1 MRGHRKV
8 FCSSPNRQPHSRH
21 TIFPHPAAQPVL
33 LENSM
38 HTVRPTLYTLFL
50 CLALSLA
57 FLTAQPAR
65 AAGFE
70 GPGVAATV
78 TRAVDV
84 LGAQDDAPCV
94 LEGHL
99 VEKLPRRKHRYQF
112 EDHSGQVVVEID
124 NKIFDQLTVTPKDKV
139 RLQGHVDW
147 NRKRP
152 NEVEVDSITIIGPIT
167 AKDMPEIANTPQ
179 KPAPVRR

>member
-1 MRGHRKV
+1 M
-8 FCSSPNRQPHSRH
+8 Q
-21 TIFPHPAAQPVL
+21 
-33 LENSM
+33 
-38 HTVRPTLYTLFL
+38 TVRPAPYLFIL
-50 CLALSLA
+50 LLAFSLVLSLESA
-57 FLTAQPAR
+57 PV

-99 VEKLPRRKHRYQF
+99 VEKLPRRKHRYLF

-124 NKIFDQLTVTPKDKV
+124 NKVFEQLTVTPKDKV

-152 NEVEVDSITIIGPIT
+152 NEVEVDSITILGPIT
-167 AKDMPEIANTPQ
+167 AKDMPEIANIPP
-179 KPAPVRR
+179 KPGAVRR

>member
-1 MRGHRKV
+1 M
-8 FCSSPNRQPHSRH
+8 Q
-21 TIFPHPAAQPVL
+21 
-33 LENSM
+33 
-38 HTVRPTLYTLFL
+38 TVRPAQYILPL
-50 CLALSLA
+50 CLTLCLVFLSGR
-57 FLTAQPAR
+57 PVC

-124 NKIFDQLTVTPKDKV
+124 NKVFDQLTVTPKDKV
-139 RLQGHVDW
+139 RLQGHVEW

-167 AKDMPEIANTPQ
+167 ARDVPEAAPTPQ
-179 KPAPVRR
+179 KPGPVRR

>member
-1 MRGHRKV
+1 MQTMRPAKY
-8 FCSSPNRQPHSRH
+8 
-21 TIFPHPAAQPVL
+21 IFFL
-33 LENSM
+33 L
-38 HTVRPTLYTLFL
+38 LL
-50 CLALSLA
+50 LSLLISMESA
-57 FLTAQPAR
+57 PV

-70 GPGVAATV
+70 GPGVAVTV

-99 VEKLPRRKHRYQF
+99 VEKLPRRKHRYLF

-124 NKIFDQLTVTPKDKV
+124 NKIFEQLTITPKDKV

-152 NEVEVDSITIIGPIT
+152 NEVEVDSISVIGPIT
-167 AKDMPEIANTPQ
+167 AKDLPESAAPAQ
-179 KPAPVRR
+179 KTAPARR

>member
-1 MRGHRKV
+1 M
-8 FCSSPNRQPHSRH
+8 Q
-21 TIFPHPAAQPVL
+21 
-33 LENSM
+33 
-38 HTVRPTLYTLFL
+38 TVRPAPYTLLL
-50 CLALSLA
+50 CLALALV
-57 FLTAQPAR
+57 FFTPQPVC

-70 GPGVAATV
+70 GPGVAATA
-78 TRAVDV
+78 TRAADV

-99 VEKLPRRKHRYQF
+99 VEKLPRRKHRYLF

-124 NKIFDQLTVTPKDKV
+124 NKIFEQLTITPKDKV

-152 NEVEVDSITIIGPIT
+152 NEVEVDSLSVMGPISPKDLPET
-167 AKDMPEIANTPQ
+167 AAPAQ
-179 KPAPVRR
+179 KTGPARR

>member
-1 MRGHRKV
+1 M
-8 FCSSPNRQPHSRH
+8 Q
-21 TIFPHPAAQPVL
+21 
-33 LENSM
+33 
-38 HTVRPTLYTLFL
+38 TVRPAPYTLLL
-50 CLALSLA
+50 CLALALVFFA
-57 FLTAQPAR
+57 PQPVC

-70 GPGVAATV
+70 GPGVAATA
-78 TRAVDV
+78 TRAADV

-99 VEKLPRRKHRYQF
+99 VEKLPRRKHRYLF

-124 NKIFDQLTVTPKDKV
+124 NKIFEQLTVTPKDKV

-152 NEVEVDSITIIGPIT
+152 NEVEVDSITIIGSIT
-167 AKDMPEIANTPQ
+167 PKDMPEIANTPQ
-179 KPAPVRR
+179 KPGAVRR

>member
-1 MRGHRKV
+1 M
-8 FCSSPNRQPHSRH
+8 Q
-21 TIFPHPAAQPVL
+21 
-33 LENSM
+33 
-38 HTVRPTLYTLFL
+38 TVRPALCTMLL
-50 CLALSLA
+50 CLAFGLV
-57 FLTAQPAR
+57 FLNWQTAC

-84 LGAQDDAPCV
+84 LGAQDDAPCE

-99 VEKLPRRKHRYQF
+99 VEKLPRRKHRYLF

-124 NKIFDQLTVTPKDKV
+124 NKVFEQLTITPKDKV
-139 RLQGHVDW
+139 RLLGHVDW

-152 NEVEVDSITIIGPIT
+152 NEVEVDSLSIIGPIT
-167 AKDMPEIANTPQ
+167 AKDMPEAAPAPQ
-179 KPAPVRR
+179 KPGPARR

>member
-1 MRGHRKV
+1 M
-8 FCSSPNRQPHSRH
+8 Q
-21 TIFPHPAAQPVL
+21 
-33 LENSM
+33 
-38 HTVRPTLYTLFL
+38 TVRPALCSLFL
-50 CLALSLA
+50 CLVFGLVLGAV
-57 FLTAQPAR
+57 QPAC

-78 TRAVDV
+78 TRAADV

-99 VEKLPRRKHRYQF
+99 VEKLPRRKHRYLFQ
-112 EDHSGQVVVEID
+112 DHSGQVVVEID
-124 NKIFDQLTVTPKDKV
+124 NKVFEQLTVTPKDKL

-152 NEVEVDSITIIGPIT
+152 NEVEVDSISIIGPIT
-167 AKDMPEIANTPQ
+167 AKDMPDAANAVQ
-179 KPAPVRR
+179 KPGTVRR

>member
-1 MRGHRKV
+1 MQ
-8 FCSSPNRQPHSRH
+8 S
-21 TIFPHPAAQPVL
+21 
-33 LENSM
+33 
-38 HTVRPTLYTLFL
+38 VRPAFYASLL
-50 CLALSLA
+50 CLTLCLIFSFSQLA
-57 FLTAQPAR
+57 C

-99 VEKLPRRKHRYQF
+99 VEKLPRRKHRYLF
-112 EDHSGQVVVEID
+112 EDHSGQVVVEIE
-124 NKIFDQLTVTPKDKV
+124 NKVFEQLTVTTKDKV

-152 NEVEVDSITIIGPIT
+152 NEVEVDSITILGPIT
-167 AKDMPEIANTPQ
+167 AKDMPEIANIPP
-179 KPAPVRR
+179 KPGAVRR

>member
-1 MRGHRKV
+1 M
-8 FCSSPNRQPHSRH
+8 Q
-21 TIFPHPAAQPVL
+21 
-33 LENSM
+33 
-38 HTVRPTLYTLFL
+38 TVRPALYTLLL
-50 CLALSLA
+50 CLTLSLA
-57 FLTAQPAR
+57 FLTAQPVC

-99 VEKLPRRKHRYQF
+99 VEKLPRRKRRYLF
-112 EDHSGQVVVEID
+112 EDHSGQGVVEID
-124 NKIFDQLTVTPKDKV
+124 NKVFEQLTVTPKDKV
-139 RLQGHVDW
+139 GLQGHVDW

-152 NEVEVDSITIIGPIT
+152 NEVEVDSITILGPIT
-167 AKDMPEIANTPQ
+167 AKDMPEFANTPQ
-179 KPAPVRR
+179 KPGPVRR

>member
-1 MRGHRKV
+1 M
-8 FCSSPNRQPHSRH
+8 
-21 TIFPHPAAQPVL
+21 L
-33 LENSM
+33 
-38 HTVRPTLYTLFL
+38 TVRPARIIIFL
-50 CLALSLA
+50 LLSLSLA
-57 FLTAQPAR
+57 SLTAHPAC

-124 NKIFDQLTVTPKDKV
+124 NKVFDQLTVTPKDKV
-139 RLQGHVDW
+139 RLQGHVEW

-152 NEVEVDSITIIGPIT
+152 NEVEVDAITILGPIT
-167 AKDMPEIANTPQ
+167 SKDMPEIANTPQ
-179 KPAPVRR
+179 KPGPVRR

>member
-1 MRGHRKV
+1 M
-8 FCSSPNRQPHSRH
+8 
-21 TIFPHPAAQPVL
+21 
-33 LENSM
+33 
-38 HTVRPTLYTLFL
+38 
-50 CLALSLA
+50 
-57 FLTAQPAR
+57 LTAQPAKSFFLLLLLVSFAVAR
-65 AAGFE
+65 PAAPAAAGFE

-78 TRAVDV
+78 SRAVDV

-99 VEKLPRRKHRYQF
+99 VEKLPRRKHRYLF

-124 NKIFDQLTVTPKDKV
+124 NKVFEQLTITPKDKV

-152 NEVEVDSITIIGPIT
+152 NEVEVDSIFIIGPIT
-167 AKDMPEIANTPQ
+167 AKDLPEPTAPAQ
-179 KPAPVRR
+179 KIGPVRR

>member
-1 MRGHRKV
+1 M
-8 FCSSPNRQPHSRH
+8 Q
-21 TIFPHPAAQPVL
+21 
-33 LENSM
+33 
-38 HTVRPTLYTLFL
+38 TVRPAPYLFFL
-50 CLALSLA
+50 LLA
-57 FLTAQPAR
+57 FSLVISMESTPA

-99 VEKLPRRKHRYQF
+99 VEKLPRRKHRYLF

-124 NKIFDQLTVTPKDKV
+124 NKIFEQLTITPKDKV

-152 NEVEVDSITIIGPIT
+152 NEVEVDSLSVMGPISPKDLPET
-167 AKDMPEIANTPQ
+167 AAPAQ
-179 KPAPVRR
+179 KTGPARR

>member
-1 MRGHRKV
+1 M
-8 FCSSPNRQPHSRH
+8 Q
-21 TIFPHPAAQPVL
+21 
-33 LENSM
+33 
-38 HTVRPTLYTLFL
+38 TVRPVPYTLLL
-50 CLALSLA
+50 CLTLA
-57 FLTAQPAR
+57 FIFFTAQPACT
-65 AAGFE
+65 AGFE
-70 GPGVAATV
+70 GPGVAATA

-99 VEKLPRRKHRYQF
+99 VEKLPRRKHRYLF

-124 NKIFDQLTVTPKDKV
+124 NKIFEQLTVTPKDKV

-152 NEVEVDSITIIGPIT
+152 NEVEVDSITIIGSIT
-167 AKDMPEIANTPQ
+167 AKDMPELPIPR
-179 KPAPVRR
+179 KSPAR

>member
-1 MRGHRKV
+1 M
-8 FCSSPNRQPHSRH
+8 Q
-21 TIFPHPAAQPVL
+21 
-33 LENSM
+33 
-38 HTVRPTLYTLFL
+38 TVRPAPYLFIL
-50 CLALSLA
+50 LLA
-57 FLTAQPAR
+57 FSLMFSMESAPV

-70 GPGVAATV
+70 GLGVAATV

-99 VEKLPRRKHRYQF
+99 VEKLPRRKHRYLF

-124 NKIFDQLTVTPKDKV
+124 NKIFEQLTITPKDKV

-152 NEVEVDSITIIGPIT
+152 NEVEVDSISIMGSIT
-167 AKDMPEIANTPQ
+167 SKDLPETAAPAQ
-179 KPAPVRR
+179 KTSPARR

>member
-1 MRGHRKV
+1 MQ
-8 FCSSPNRQPHSRH
+8 S
-21 TIFPHPAAQPVL
+21 
-33 LENSM
+33 
-38 HTVRPTLYTLFL
+38 VRPAFYASLL
-50 CLALSLA
+50 CLTLCLIFSTTQLA
-57 FLTAQPAR
+57 C

-99 VEKLPRRKHRYQF
+99 VEKLPRRKHRYLF
-112 EDHSGQVVVEID
+112 EDHSGQVVVEIE
-124 NKIFDQLTVTPKDKV
+124 NKVFEQLTVTTKDKV

-152 NEVEVDSITIIGPIT
+152 NEVEVDSISVMGPISPKDLPET
-167 AKDMPEIANTPQ
+167 AAPTQ
-179 KPAPVRR
+179 KTGPARR

>member
-1 MRGHRKV
+1 M
-8 FCSSPNRQPHSRH
+8 Q
-21 TIFPHPAAQPVL
+21 
-33 LENSM
+33 
-38 HTVRPTLYTLFL
+38 TVRPAQYILPL
-50 CLALSLA
+50 CLTLCLVFLSGR
-57 FLTAQPAR
+57 PVC

-124 NKIFDQLTVTPKDKV
+124 NKVFDQLTVTPKDKV
-139 RLQGHVDW
+139 RLQGHVEW

-152 NEVEVDSITIIGPIT
+152 NEVEVDSITILGPIT
-167 AKDMPEIANTPQ
+167 ARDVPEAAPTPQ
-179 KPAPVRR
+179 KPGPVRR

>member
-1 MRGHRKV
+1 M
-8 FCSSPNRQPHSRH
+8 Q
-21 TIFPHPAAQPVL
+21 
-33 LENSM
+33 
-38 HTVRPTLYTLFL
+38 TVRPAQYILPL
-50 CLALSLA
+50 CLTLCLVFLSGR
-57 FLTAQPAR
+57 PVC

-124 NKIFDQLTVTPKDKV
+124 NKVFDQLTVTPQDKV
-139 RLQGHVDW
+139 RLQGHVEW

-152 NEVEVDSITIIGPIT
+152 NEVEVDSITILGPIT
-167 AKDMPEIANTPQ
+167 ARDVPEAAPTPQ
-179 KPAPVRR
+179 KPGPVRR

>member
-1 MRGHRKV
+1 MQ
-8 FCSSPNRQPHSRH
+8 S
-21 TIFPHPAAQPVL
+21 
-33 LENSM
+33 
-38 HTVRPTLYTLFL
+38 VRPAFYASLL
-50 CLALSLA
+50 CLTLCLIFSTTQLA
-57 FLTAQPAR
+57 C

-99 VEKLPRRKHRYQF
+99 VEKLPRRKHRYLF
-112 EDHSGQVVVEID
+112 EDHSGQVVVEIE
-124 NKIFDQLTVTPKDKV
+124 NKVFEQLTVTTKDKV

-152 NEVEVDSITIIGPIT
+152 NEVEVDSISVMGPISPKDLLET
-167 AKDMPEIANTPQ
+167 VAPTQKTGPAK
-179 KPAPVRR
+179 R

>member
-1 MRGHRKV
+1 M
-8 FCSSPNRQPHSRH
+8 Q
-21 TIFPHPAAQPVL
+21 
-33 LENSM
+33 
-38 HTVRPTLYTLFL
+38 TVRPARYILPVCLTLGLI
-50 CLALSLA
+50 
-57 FLTAQPAR
+57 FLTGQPAC

-139 RLQGHVDW
+139 RLQGHVEW

-152 NEVEVDSITIIGPIT
+152 NEVEVDAITILGPIT
-167 AKDMPEIANTPQ
+167 SKDMPEIANTPP
-179 KPAPVRR
+179 KPGPVRR

>member
-1 MRGHRKV
+1 M
-8 FCSSPNRQPHSRH
+8 Q
-21 TIFPHPAAQPVL
+21 
-33 LENSM
+33 
-38 HTVRPTLYTLFL
+38 TVRPAPYLFFL
-50 CLALSLA
+50 FMAFSLVISLQSA
-57 FLTAQPAR
+57 AV

-94 LEGHL
+94 LEGRL
-99 VEKLPRRKHRYQF
+99 VEKLPRRKHRYLF

-124 NKIFDQLTVTPKDKV
+124 NKIFEQLTITPKDKV

-152 NEVEVDSITIIGPIT
+152 NEVEVDSISVMGSITPKDLPEAGAPAQKTGP
-167 AKDMPEIANTPQ
+167 A
-179 KPAPVRR
+179 RR

>member
-1 MRGHRKV
+1 M
-8 FCSSPNRQPHSRH
+8 
-21 TIFPHPAAQPVL
+21 L
-33 LENSM
+33 
-38 HTVRPTLYTLFL
+38 TVRPARIIIFL
-50 CLALSLA
+50 LLSLSLA
-57 FLTAQPAR
+57 SLTAHPAC

-124 NKIFDQLTVTPKDKV
+124 NKVFEQLTITPKDKV

-152 NEVEVDSITIIGPIT
+152 NEVEVDSISVMGPIT
-167 AKDMPEIANTPQ
+167 PKDLPETAAPAQ
-179 KPAPVRR
+179 KTGPARR

>member
-1 MRGHRKV
+1 MQSVRPV
-8 FCSSPNRQPHSRH
+8 FYTLLLCLTLSLVFF
-21 TIFPHPAAQPVL
+21 TTQPV
-33 LENSM
+33 
-38 HTVRPTLYTLFL
+38 
-50 CLALSLA
+50 C
-57 FLTAQPAR
+57 

-124 NKIFDQLTVTPKDKV
+124 NKVFEQLTVTPKDKV

-152 NEVEVDSITIIGPIT
+152 NEVEVDSITILGPIT
-167 AKDMPEIANTPQ
+167 AKDRPEIANSPQ
-179 KPAPVRR
+179 KPGTVKR

>member
-1 MRGHRKV
+1 M
-8 FCSSPNRQPHSRH
+8 Q
-21 TIFPHPAAQPVL
+21 
-33 LENSM
+33 
-38 HTVRPTLYTLFL
+38 TVRPGLYTLLL
-50 CLALSLA
+50 CLTLSLV
-57 FLTAQPAR
+57 FITTQPVC

-84 LGAQDDAPCV
+84 LGAQDDAPCI

-99 VEKLPRRKHRYQF
+99 VEKLPRRKHRYLFQ
-112 EDHSGQVVVEID
+112 DHSGQVVVEID
-124 NKIFDQLTVTPKDKV
+124 NKAFEQLTVTPKDKL

-152 NEVEVDSITIIGPIT
+152 NEVEVDAITILGPIT
-167 AKDMPEIANTPQ
+167 SKDMPEIANTPQ
-179 KPAPVRR
+179 KPGPVRR

>member
-1 MRGHRKV
+1 M
-8 FCSSPNRQPHSRH
+8 Q
-21 TIFPHPAAQPVL
+21 
-33 LENSM
+33 
-38 HTVRPTLYTLFL
+38 TVRPAPYLFFL
-50 CLALSLA
+50 LLA
-57 FLTAQPAR
+57 FSLVISMESAPL

-70 GPGVAATV
+70 GPGVASTV

-99 VEKLPRRKHRYQF
+99 VEKLPRRKHRYLF

-124 NKIFDQLTVTPKDKV
+124 NKIFEQLTITPKDKV

-152 NEVEVDSITIIGPIT
+152 NEVEVDSITILGPIT
-167 AKDMPEIANTPQ
+167 AKDMPEIANTPP
-179 KPAPVRR
+179 KPGAVRR

>member
-1 MRGHRKV
+1 MQ
-8 FCSSPNRQPHSRH
+8 S
-21 TIFPHPAAQPVL
+21 
-33 LENSM
+33 
-38 HTVRPTLYTLFL
+38 VRPAFYTLLL
-50 CLALSLA
+50 CLTLCLV
-57 FLTAQPAR
+57 FFTTQPAC

-78 TRAVDV
+78 TRAIDV

-124 NKIFDQLTVTPKDKV
+124 NKVFEQLTVTPKDKV

-152 NEVEVDSITIIGPIT
+152 NEVEVDSISILGPIT
-167 AKDMPEIANTPQ
+167 AKDLPEPAAPAQ
-179 KPAPVRR
+179 KIGPVRR

>member
-1 MRGHRKV
+1 MQSVRPV
-8 FCSSPNRQPHSRH
+8 FYTLLLCLTLSLVFF
-21 TIFPHPAAQPVL
+21 TTQPV
-33 LENSM
+33 
-38 HTVRPTLYTLFL
+38 
-50 CLALSLA
+50 C
-57 FLTAQPAR
+57 

-99 VEKLPRRKHRYQF
+99 VEKLPRRKHRYLF
-112 EDHSGQVVVEID
+112 EDHSGQVVVEIE
-124 NKIFDQLTVTPKDKV
+124 NKVFEQLTVTTKDKV

-152 NEVEVDSITIIGPIT
+152 NEVEVDSITILGPIT
-167 AKDMPEIANTPQ
+167 AKDMPEIANSPQ
-179 KPAPVRR
+179 KPGTVKR

>member
-1 MRGHRKV
+1 MQTMRPAKY
-8 FCSSPNRQPHSRH
+8 
-21 TIFPHPAAQPVL
+21 IFFL
-33 LENSM
+33 L
-38 HTVRPTLYTLFL
+38 
-50 CLALSLA
+50 LSLSLLISMESA
-57 FLTAQPAR
+57 PV

-70 GPGVAATV
+70 GPGVAVTV

-99 VEKLPRRKHRYQF
+99 VEKLPRRKHRYLF

-124 NKIFDQLTVTPKDKV
+124 NKVFEQLTVTPKDKV

-152 NEVEVDSITIIGPIT
+152 NEVEVDSITVIGSIT
-167 AKDMPEIANTPQ
+167 AKDLPESAAPAQ
-179 KPAPVRR
+179 KTAPARR

>member
-1 MRGHRKV
+1 M
-8 FCSSPNRQPHSRH
+8 Q
-21 TIFPHPAAQPVL
+21 
-33 LENSM
+33 
-38 HTVRPTLYTLFL
+38 TVRPVQYILPL
-50 CLALSLA
+50 CLTLCLVFLS
-57 FLTAQPAR
+57 AR
-65 AAGFE
+65 PVCAAGFE

-124 NKIFDQLTVTPKDKV
+124 NKVFDQLTVTPKDKV
-139 RLQGHVDW
+139 RLQGHVEW

-167 AKDMPEIANTPQ
+167 ARDVPEAAPTPQ
-179 KPAPVRR
+179 KPGPVRR

>member
-1 MRGHRKV
+1 M
-8 FCSSPNRQPHSRH
+8 Q
-21 TIFPHPAAQPVL
+21 
-33 LENSM
+33 
-38 HTVRPTLYTLFL
+38 TVRPAPYTLLL
-50 CLALSLA
+50 CLALALV
-57 FLTAQPAR
+57 FFTPQPVC

-70 GPGVAATV
+70 GPGVAATA
-78 TRAVDV
+78 TRAADV

-99 VEKLPRRKHRYQF
+99 VEKLPRRKHRYLF

-124 NKIFDQLTVTPKDKV
+124 NKIFEQLTVTPKDKV

-152 NEVEVDSITIIGPIT
+152 NEVEVDSISVMGPIT
-167 AKDMPEIANTPQ
+167 PKDLPESAAPAQ
-179 KPAPVRR
+179 KTGPARR

>member
-1 MRGHRKV
+1 M
-8 FCSSPNRQPHSRH
+8 Q
-21 TIFPHPAAQPVL
+21 
-33 LENSM
+33 
-38 HTVRPTLYTLFL
+38 TVRPAQYILPL
-50 CLALSLA
+50 CLTLCLVFLSGR
-57 FLTAQPAR
+57 PVC

-124 NKIFDQLTVTPKDKV
+124 NKVFDQLTVTPKDKV
-139 RLQGHVDW
+139 RLQGHVEW

-152 NEVEVDSITIIGPIT
+152 NEVEVDAITILGPIT
-167 AKDMPEIANTPQ
+167 SKDMPEIANTPQ
-179 KPAPVRR
+179 KPGPVRR

>member
-1 MRGHRKV
+1 M
-8 FCSSPNRQPHSRH
+8 
-21 TIFPHPAAQPVL
+21 
-33 LENSM
+33 
-38 HTVRPTLYTLFL
+38 
-50 CLALSLA
+50 
-57 FLTAQPAR
+57 LTARLTKSFFLLLLVISFAVAMPSAPA

-78 TRAVDV
+78 SRAVDV

-99 VEKLPRRKHRYQF
+99 VEKLPRRKHRYLF

-124 NKIFDQLTVTPKDKV
+124 NKVFEQLTVTPKDKV
-139 RLQGHVDW
+139 RLEGHVDW

-152 NEVEVDSITIIGPIT
+152 NEVEVDSISILGPIT
-167 AKDMPEIANTPQ
+167 AKDLPETVAPAQ
-179 KPAPVRR
+179 KIGPVRR

>member
-1 MRGHRKV
+1 MQTMR
-8 FCSSPNRQPHSRH
+8 PANYL
-21 TIFPHPAAQPVL
+21 FPL
-33 LENSM
+33 L
-38 HTVRPTLYTLFL
+38 
-50 CLALSLA
+50 LA
-57 FLTAQPAR
+57 FSLVISMESALV

-99 VEKLPRRKHRYQF
+99 VEKLPRRKHRYLF

-124 NKIFDQLTVTPKDKV
+124 NKVFEQLTVTPKDKV

-152 NEVEVDSITIIGPIT
+152 NEVEVDSISVMGSITPKDLPEAGAPAQKTGP
-167 AKDMPEIANTPQ
+167 A
-179 KPAPVRR
+179 RR

>member
-1 MRGHRKV
+1 M
-8 FCSSPNRQPHSRH
+8 Q
-21 TIFPHPAAQPVL
+21 
-33 LENSM
+33 
-38 HTVRPTLYTLFL
+38 TVRPAPYFFILL
-50 CLALSLA
+50 LAFSLVLSLESA
-57 FLTAQPAR
+57 PV

-99 VEKLPRRKHRYQF
+99 VEKLPRRKHRYLF

-124 NKIFDQLTVTPKDKV
+124 NKVFEQLTITPKDKV

-152 NEVEVDSITIIGPIT
+152 NEVEVDSISVMGPISPKDLPET
-167 AKDMPEIANTPQ
+167 AAPTQ
-179 KPAPVRR
+179 KTGPARR

>member
-1 MRGHRKV
+1 MQTMRPAKY
-8 FCSSPNRQPHSRH
+8 
-21 TIFPHPAAQPVL
+21 IFFL
-33 LENSM
+33 L
-38 HTVRPTLYTLFL
+38 
-50 CLALSLA
+50 LSLILLISMESA
-57 FLTAQPAR
+57 PV

-70 GPGVAATV
+70 GPGVAVTV

-99 VEKLPRRKHRYQF
+99 VEKLPRRKHRYLF

-124 NKIFDQLTVTPKDKV
+124 NKVFEQLTVTPKDKV

-152 NEVEVDSITIIGPIT
+152 NEVEVDSITVIGPIT
-167 AKDMPEIANTPQ
+167 AKDLPESAAPAQ
-179 KPAPVRR
+179 KTAPARR